1 MKIILMRH
9 GLPIL
14 ASDQRV
20 SPFEMKQ
27 WIKQYDQSIVGLE
40 GVPNSSLRLAKS
52 AVSIV
57 SSTAPRALSSL
68 QAMGC
73 SASVIDAVFCEAQMP
88 TMCWRFPRLSPFF
101 WTAIFRILWFCGYA
115 PDAESVQA
123 ARVRARTA
131 AERLVSLAEGGI
143 VLLMGHGIMNRLIAN
158 ELLALG
164 WVGQP
169 NHERRYWSAGI
180 YSK

>member
-1 MKIILMRH
+1 MRH
-9 GLPIL
+9 GQPIL
-14 ASDQRV
+14 ASDKRV

-27 WIKQYDQSIVGLE
+27 WIKQYDQSIVRLD
-40 GVPNSSLRLAKS
+40 GVPNSSLSLAKS

-73 SASVIDAVFCEAQMP
+73 SASVVDAVFCEAQLP

-101 WTAIFRILWFCGYA
+101 WTAFFRLLWFCGYA
-115 PDAESVQA
+115 TDAETVQA

-131 AERLVSLAEGGI
+131 AERLASLAKGGS
-143 VLLMGHGIMNRLIAN
+143 VLLMGHGIMNQLIAN
-158 ELLALG
+158 ELMALG
-164 WVGQP
+164 WVGQL
-169 NHERRYWSAGI
+169 NHKSRYWSAGI
-180 YSK
+180 YSR